1 VEGLTPIAEEKSC
14 VYIEGD
20 PRQQA
25 RLLLEKLIEKNL
37 LS

>member
-1 VEGLTPIAEEKSC
+1 LTPIAQQKSC
-14 VYIEGD
+14 VFIEGD

-25 RLLLEKLIEKNL
+25 KLLLEKLIEKNL